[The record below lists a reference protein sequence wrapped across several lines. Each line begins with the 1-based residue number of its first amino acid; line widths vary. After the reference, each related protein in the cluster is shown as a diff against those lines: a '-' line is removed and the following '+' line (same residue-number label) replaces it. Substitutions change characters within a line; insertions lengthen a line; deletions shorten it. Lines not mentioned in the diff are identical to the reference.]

1 MFDWLQPLQV
11 IRDFLDSGG
20 YVLWAIFGVSILL
33 WALIFERYWFLRRE
47 YPALLAQELELW
59 KRRKDTHSWYA
70 ERIREA
76 MISSMDLRLTRSLL
90 LIRTLVSLCPLLGLL
105 GTVSGMIRVFDVMS
119 VMGTANVRA
128 IASGVSMATIPT
140 MAGLV
145 TALSGFYF
153 SARLNHH
160 AVVAKQAMADQIR
173 DYESG
178 VQ

>member
-1 MFDWLQPLQV
+1 MFDWFQPLQD
-11 IRDFLDSGG
+11 IRDFLEAGG
-20 YVLWAIFGVSILL
+20 YVLWVIFGVSLLL

-47 YPALLAQELELW
+47 YPLLLKHEVELW
-59 KRRKDTHSWYA
+59 KQRGDTRSWHA
-70 ERIREA
+70 HKIREA
-76 MISSMDLRLTRSLL
+76 MISSMGIKLSRSLL

-119 VMGTANVRA
+119 IMGTGNVRA

-153 SARLNHH
+153 SVRLNHH
-160 AVVAKQAMADQIR
+160 AIVARQTMADRIR
-173 DYESG
+173 DYG
-178 VQ
+178 GATQ